1 MQKHQTV
8 SLWTH
13 ECPGLPNIPISLH
26 EAVWLLSP
34 FPFQNTFFA
43 RAPAEPLAVWN
54 DKPSENATRISCI
67 RKSGL

>member
-43 RAPAEPLAVWN
+43 RAPAEPLAAARCGMTSHL
-54 DKPSENATRISCI
+54 KMPRGSLA
-67 RKSGL
+67 